1 VLELGGLPHERG
13 DSMSKLLAAVALVGL
28 IAVGGRADN
37 PKSDQ
42 PNQPSK
48 KEKPVASLKIGDPAP
63 ALKASKWLQG
73 EEVREFERGKV
84 YVVEFWATWCGWCIA
99 CMPDSAD
106 LQAQYKDR
114 GVTFIYYSVSDADST
129 EEKVAAFVKKR
140 GPKLKFTFAH
150 ADDRATYDA
159 WATAAGRGGIF
170 PCTFVADKTGRIA
183 YVGHSAYLPAVLPLV
198 VAGNRT
204 AQQVG
209 EEAKKIMKEWST
221 VSATI
226 YPDHHAGLS
235 ALKKF
240 DAKYPSLGNTPVMVR
255 AKLGL
260 LPSVGEI
267 AEVKKFAEAVIAKA
281 IEQENPMSL
290 AQVAALLRNGSG
302 KESRELMAV
311 AVKAAEAHVR
321 MAGDQDVLAL
331 IELADTYR
339 AVGERAKAREYVRK
353 AGPLVGDNLGRLIN
367 LANICCALGDK
378 ADAKEYARKAG
389 QAAGDK
395 SAAILL
401 ELAKTCTALDDKAEA
416 RSYLQKVALKAG
428 DKDERTLIDLANA
441 YAAIGEDSEA
451 KTYLRKAGE
460 SLDDKDLWRLLGL
473 SETCCALGEKAEAR
487 KYAGKV
493 GQIIGDDN
501 PRALLRLADAYFAM
515 GDKMDARKY
524 GRKAVAAASGE
535 FAPVKHYMEEATRKF
550 DDEKPAPIEPQKRAD
565 ANSKVRALQEE
576 RLATLKEIAAEWEN
590 VFRHSRCPPEDV
602 WQAKLLV
609 LRAELELCDSDRE
622 RVAIHEKIVALAKET
637 EETRA
642 SQYKAQRLSHSD
654 LLTAKANRLEAEVA
668 LERAKAKAAAP
679 KKERGSNR

>member
-1 VLELGGLPHERG
+1 VLEFAGLPHKWG

-28 IAVGGRADN
+28 IAVAGRADSPRSN
-37 PKSDQ
+37 S
-42 PNQPSK
+42 PNQPAK
-48 KEKPVASLKIGDPAP
+48 KPVASLKIGDPAP

-99 CMPDSAD
+99 YMPDSAD

-114 GVTFIYYSVSDADST
+114 GVTFIFYSARDPDST
-129 EEKVAAFVKKR
+129 EDKVTAFVKKR
-140 GPKLKFTFAH
+140 GPKLKYTFAY

-159 WATAAGRGGIF
+159 WMTAAGRQGI
-170 PCTFVADKTGRIA
+170 PCTFVVDKSGRIA
-183 YVGHSAYLPAVLPLV
+183 YIGHPMYLPVVLPLV
-198 VAGNRT
+198 VAGNRS
-204 AQQVG
+204 AHEVG
-209 EEAKKIMKEWST
+209 DEVRKIMKELET
-221 VSATI
+221 VSAAMF
-226 YPDHHAGLS
+226 PDRHVGLN
-235 ALKKF
+235 ALKEF
-240 DAKYPSLGNTPVMVR
+240 EAKHPSMGTNPGMVR
-255 AKLGL
+255 AKLSV
-260 LPSVGEI
+260 LPDVGEI
-267 AEVKKFAEAVIAKA
+267 AEAKKFAEAAIAKA

-311 AVKAAEAHVR
+311 AVNAAEAHVQ

-339 AVGERAKAREYVRK
+339 AAGERAKAREYVRK
-353 AGPLVGDNLGRLIN
+353 AGPLVGDNPGRLIN

-389 QAAGDK
+389 QATGDK
-395 SAAILL
+395 SADILI

-416 RSYLQKVALKAG
+416 RNYLQKVALTAG
-428 DKDERTLIDLANA
+428 DKDERTLIDLAKA
-441 YAAIGEDSEA
+441 YAAIGEDSQA

-460 SLDDKDLWRLLGL
+460 ALDDKDLWRLLGL
-473 SETCCALGEKAEAR
+473 SETCCALGDPAEAR
-487 KYAGKV
+487 KYARKV
-493 GQIIGDDN
+493 GQIVGDDN
-501 PRALLRLADAYFAM
+501 PRALLRLADTYFAM
-515 GDKMDARKY
+515 GDKVEAREY
-524 GRKAVAAASGE
+524 GRKAVAAASGD

-550 DDEKPAPIEPQKRAD
+550 EDEKPTAIEPRKRTD
-565 ANSKVRALQEE
+565 ANSRVRALQEE
-576 RLATLKEIAAEWEN
+576 RLATLKEIAAEREKA
-590 VFRHSRCPPEDV
+590 FRHGRAPSDDV
-602 WQAKLLV
+602 LQARLLV

-642 SQYKAQRLSHSD
+642 SQYKARRLSHSD

-679 KKERGSNR
+679 KKGPEPSR